1 MAKNATVKICKDCS
15 RPFILLPWQD
25 PKKYTFCPICH
36 KAWRKEQAEKRE
48 QEANAKWEEKH
59 KEETET
65 FEQEL
70 RKFDPIELSDIPSS
84 PNTLYIIGNGFDLM
98 HGVKSSYYDFGK
110 SLKRNDYLRDA
121 LEIALTPDDIWADF
135 EESLG
140 KINLD
145 PMASRFLVDMWLETM
160 GFYDGEDSAANFYAA
175 VDAAATPIEA
185 IATDLPPAFRRWV
198 NRLKIGT
205 DDRPLEVL
213 INPHGKALSFN
224 YTEFIQSLYHVD
236 EACYIHGCRAN
247 KRDKLILGHRPD
259 AEILPL
265 SEKHREPRTYRQAV
279 IDVAQDNVLRV
290 IAEYNED
297 LTKDSREIIEEH
309 REFFDS
315 LSDTTQVVVIGHSL
329 SPVDWDYFKE
339 VQQTTPKASWFFGL
353 HGLRDLN
360 NVQNL
365 TEELKLATY
374 RVFRTDVIHTAKLPE
389 IEHQVATAPEKAVTY
404 IGKGV
409 KAVASGKNLTIEQ
422 EGRVVFEIILPAIV
436 RRAVFFGPHLI
447 VKLNDIHKNV
457 LLFSKNGEGWNF
469 IARLKPTQNQDLINR
484 RLQHIYMTNDEITFV
499 YNNRVR
505 AFDLHT
511 GVVSW
516 TKPMQGAKDRPF
528 PGTDIY
534 NDLMKLQGTAA

>member
-1 MAKNATVKICKDCS
+1 MTKNAVVKICKDCS
-15 RPFILLPWQD
+15 RSFILMPWQD

-48 QEANAKWEEKH
+48 REANAKWQEKH

-70 RKFDPIELSDIPSS
+70 RKFAIIELSEILSS
-84 PNTLYIIGNGFDLM
+84 SNTLYVIGNGFDLM

-121 LEIALTPDDIWADF
+121 LEIALTPDDIWANF

-145 PMASRFLVDMWLETM
+145 PMASRYLVDMWLESM
-160 GFYDGEDSAANFYAA
+160 GFYDDEDSAANFYAA
-175 VDAAATPIEA
+175 VDAATTPIEA

-198 NRLKIGT
+198 NRLKLGT
-205 DDRPLEVL
+205 NDRPLETL

-247 KRDKLILGHRPD
+247 KHDKLILGHRPD
-259 AEILPL
+259 AEIRPL
-265 SEKHREPRTYRQAV
+265 SEKHREPHTYRQAV
-279 IDVAQDNVLRV
+279 IDVAQENVLRV
-290 IAEYNED
+290 IGDCNSD
-297 LTKDSREIIEEH
+297 LAKSSKDIIENH
-309 REFFDS
+309 RKFFDG
-315 LSDTTQVVVIGHSL
+315 LTETAQVVAIGHSL

-339 VQQTTPKASWFFGL
+339 VRNAAPKASWFFGL

-360 NVQNL
+360 NVQYL
-365 TEELKLATY
+365 AKELKLDSY
-374 RVFRTDVIHTAKLPE
+374 RVFRTDVIHTTKLPKPE
-389 IEHQVATAPEKAVTY
+389 GQIATAPEKAATY

-409 KAVASGKNLTIEQ
+409 KTIASGKDLIIEQ
-422 EGRVVFEIILPAIV
+422 EGRTIFEIILPAEV

-447 VKLNDIHKNV
+447 IKLNDIDKNI
-457 LLFSKNGEGWNF
+457 LLFSQNGEGWNF

-484 RLQHIYMTNDEITFV
+484 RLQHIYMTNEEITFV

-505 AFDLHT
+505 AFDLRT

-516 TKPMQGAKDRPF
+516 TKPMQGAKDRFF

-534 NDLMKLQGTAA
+534 DDLIK

>member
-309 REFFDS
+309 RTF
-315 LSDTTQVVVIGHSL
+315 LHN
-329 SPVDWDYFKE
+329 K
-339 VQQTTPKASWFFGL
+339 KAA
-353 HGLRDLN
+353 
-360 NVQNL
+360 L
-365 TEELKLATY
+365 TSCFSSIDNK
-374 RVFRTDVIHTAKLPE
+374 
-389 IEHQVATAPEKAVTY
+389 
-404 IGKGV
+404 KG
-409 KAVASGKNLTIEQ
+409 
-422 EGRVVFEIILPAIV
+422 
-436 RRAVFFGPHLI
+436 
-447 VKLNDIHKNV
+447 
-457 LLFSKNGEGWNF
+457 
-469 IARLKPTQNQDLINR
+469 
-484 RLQHIYMTNDEITFV
+484 
-499 YNNRVR
+499 
-505 AFDLHT
+505 
-511 GVVSW
+511 
-516 TKPMQGAKDRPF
+516 DRPIGRS
-528 PGTDIY
+528 PLLI
-534 NDLMKLQGTAA
+534 LV

>member
-1 MAKNATVKICKDCS
+1 MTKNATVKICKDCS
-15 RPFILLPWQD
+15 RPFILIPWQD
-25 PKKYTFCPICH
+25 AKKYTFCPICH

-48 QEANAKWEEKH
+48 REANAKWQERH

-70 RKFDPIELSDIPSS
+70 KKFALIELSEIPSS
-84 PNTLYIIGNGFDLM
+84 SSTLYVIGNGFDLM

-145 PMASRFLVDMWLETM
+145 PMASRYLVDMWLESM
-160 GFYDGEDSAANFYAA
+160 GFYDDEDSAANFYAA

-198 NRLKIGT
+198 NRLKLGT
-205 DDRPLEVL
+205 NDRPLEAL
-213 INPHGKALSFN
+213 INPRGKALSFN

-236 EACYIHGCRAN
+236 EVCYIHGCRVN
-247 KRDKLILGHRPD
+247 KHEKLILGHRPD
-259 AEILPL
+259 AEIWPL
-265 SEKHREPRTYRQAV
+265 SEKHREPRSYRQAA

-290 IAEYNED
+290 IGECDED

-309 REFFDS
+309 HEFFES
-315 LSDTTQVVVIGHSL
+315 LSETTQVVVIGHSL

-339 VQQTTPKASWFFGL
+339 VHRAVPKASWFFGL
-353 HGLRDLN
+353 HDLKDLN

-365 TEELKLATY
+365 TKGLNLDSY
-374 RVFRTDVIHTAKLPE
+374 RVFRTDVIHTTKLPE
-389 IEHQVATAPEKAVTY
+389 AERQVATAPEKTVAY
-404 IGKGV
+404 IRKDV
-409 KAVASGKNLTIEQ
+409 KAIASGKGLVIEQ
-422 EGRVVFEIILPAIV
+422 EGHTVFEIILPAEV
-436 RRAVFFGPHLI
+436 SQAVFFGPHLI
-447 VKLNDIHKNV
+447 VKLNDIYKNI
-457 LLFSKNGEGWNF
+457 LLFSQNSEGWTF

-484 RLQHIYMTNDEITFV
+484 RLQHIYMTNDEIVFV

-505 AFDLHT
+505 AFDLRT

-516 TKPMQGAKDRPF
+516 TKPMQRAKDRSF

-534 NDLMKLQGTAA
+534 DDLMK

>member
-1 MAKNATVKICKDCS
+1 MTKNATVKICKGCS
-15 RPFILLPWQD
+15 RPFILMPWQD
-25 PKKYTFCPICH
+25 QKKYTFCPICH
-36 KAWRKEQAEKRE
+36 KAWRKERAEKRE
-48 QEANAKWEEKH
+48 QEANTKWKEKH
-59 KEETET
+59 EEETKA
-65 FEQEL
+65 FEQKL
-70 RKFDPIELSDIPSS
+70 RKFALIDLSDIPSS

-160 GFYDGEDSAANFYAA
+160 DFYDGEDSAANFYAA

-205 DDRPLEVL
+205 NDRPLKAL
-213 INPHGKALSFN
+213 INPHGKALIFN
-224 YTEFIQSLYHVD
+224 YTEFIQSLYHVE
-236 EACYIHGCRAN
+236 EACYIHGCRVN
-247 KRDKLILGHRPD
+247 KHEKLILGHRPD
-259 AEILPL
+259 AEIRPL
-265 SEKHREPRTYRQAV
+265 SEKHRESRTYRQAV
-279 IDVAQDNVLRV
+279 IDVAQDDVLRV
-290 IAEYNED
+290 IGECSED
-297 LTKDSREIIEEH
+297 LSKDSHEIIEEH
-309 REFFDS
+309 HEFFES
-315 LSDTTQVVVIGHSL
+315 LSETTQAVVIGHSL

-339 VQQTTPKASWFFGL
+339 VHRAAPKASWFFGL
-353 HGLRDLN
+353 HGVRDLS

-365 TEELKLATY
+365 AKELNLDGY
-374 RVFRTDVIHTAKLPE
+374 SVFRTDVIHTAKLPE
-389 IEHQVATAPEKAVTY
+389 PEHQVATASEKTVAY
-404 IGKGV
+404 IGKGA
-409 KAVASGKNLTIEQ
+409 KAITSGKNLIIEQ
-422 EGRVVFEIILPAIV
+422 EGRTVFDIILPVEV

-447 VKLNDIHKNV
+447 LKLNDIYENI

-469 IARLKPTQNQDLINR
+469 TARLKPTQNQGLINR
-484 RLQHIYMTNDEITFV
+484 RLQHIYVTNEEITFV

-505 AFDLHT
+505 AFDLRT

-516 TKPMQGAKDRPF
+516 TKRMQGAKDRSF
-528 PGTDIY
+528 PGTDLY
-534 NDLMKLQGTAA
+534 DDLMK

>member
-1 MAKNATVKICKDCS
+1 MAKKAIVKICKDCA
-15 RPFILLPWQD
+15 RPFILMPGQD
-25 PKKYTFCPICH
+25 RNQYTSCPICH
-36 KAWRKEQAEKRE
+36 KAWCKEQEKKRE
-48 QEANAKWEEKH
+48 QEANAKWEEKR
-59 KEETET
+59 KEEATA

-70 RKFDPIELSDIPSS
+70 RQFAQIKLSDIPSS

-98 HGVKSSYYDFGK
+98 HGVRSSYYDFGK
-110 SLKRNDYLRDA
+110 SLKRNDSLRHA
-121 LEIALTPDDIWADF
+121 LNIALTPDDIWADF

-145 PMASRFLVDMWLETM
+145 SMASRLLVDTWLEM
-160 GFYDGEDSAANFYAA
+160 SGFYDDEDSAANFYMA
-175 VDAAATPIEA
+175 VEDAANP
-185 IATDLPPAFRRWV
+185 IATIANDLPPAFRRWV
-198 NRLKIGT
+198 NKLKIGT
-205 DDRPLEVL
+205 DDRPLKAV

-236 EACYIHGCRAN
+236 EACYIHGCRVN
-247 KRDKLILGHRPD
+247 KQDKLVLGHRPD
-259 AEILPL
+259 AEIRPL
-265 SEKHREPRTYRQAV
+265 SEKHQEPRTYRQAV
-279 IDVAQDNVLRV
+279 VDVAQDNVLRV
-290 IAEYNED
+290 IDECNED
-297 LTKDSREIIEEH
+297 LTKDSREIIEKH

-315 LSDTTQVVVIGHSL
+315 LSETTQVVVIGHSL

-339 VQQTTPKASWFFGL
+339 VRRAAPKASWFFGL

-360 NVQNL
+360 NVQDL

-374 RVFRTDVIHTAKLPE
+374 HAFRTDVIHTNKLPE
-389 IEHQVATAPEKAVTY
+389 IERKVATASEKAVTY
-404 IGKGV
+404 IGKDV

-422 EGRVVFEIILPAIV
+422 EGCAVFEIILPAKV

-447 VKLNDIHKNV
+447 VKLNDIHKDI
-457 LLFSKNGEGWNF
+457 LLFSQNGENWRF

-516 TKPMQGAKDRPF
+516 TKPMQGAKDRPH

-534 NDLMKLQGTAA
+534 NDLMK